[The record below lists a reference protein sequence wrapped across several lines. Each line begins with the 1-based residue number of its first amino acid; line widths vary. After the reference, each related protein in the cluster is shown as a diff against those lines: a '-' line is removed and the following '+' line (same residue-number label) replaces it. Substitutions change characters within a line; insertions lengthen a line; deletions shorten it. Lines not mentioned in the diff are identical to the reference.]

1 MGSHLKEYAVFFK
14 DPLGRIHKKFSVM
27 VNRHKDAEVKGQR
40 FGIIHDM
47 EYSHVAR
54 VFEKVSQN

>member
-27 VNRHKDAEVKGQR
+27 VNKHKDAEIKGKR
-40 FGIIHDM
+40 YGIVHDA
-47 EYSHVAR
+47 EYSHVTR